1 MKKLFLIPLLA
12 VVSCYDAE
20 HNCADFKTGTFRF
33 DFNVKGVKKTGIF
46 TRTENLEIETF
57 DGKTDTASI
66 RWVNDCEYIVQ
77 TLHPKNMAEREAI
90 SMKILTTSKNSYTF
104 EYGVV
109 NKDERR
115 KGTAIKIK

>member
-1 MKKLFLIPLLA
+1 MKKYYFISLFALT
-12 VVSCYDAE
+12 SCYEAE
-20 HNCADFKTGTFRF
+20 HNCADFRTGTFRF
-33 DFNVKGVKKTGIF
+33 NFEVKGVKKTGTF
-46 TRTENLEIETF
+46 VRTENLEIETY
-57 DGKTDTASI
+57 DGKTDSASI

-90 SMKILTTSKNSYTF
+90 TMKILTTSKNSYTF

-115 KGTAIKIK
+115 RGTAIKIK